1 MTSLFHRFLTA
12 GVLTLWGG
20 VLLTIYFTG
29 RICAYLHPNF
39 QPFALVAGC
48 FLICF
53 AFLVLIAP
61 ASANSHATGRS
72 SVWSVITSLILV
84 APLLLAFANTL
95 DSFGANTVAN
105 RVYVQD
111 LAQLPGAQLPAAG
124 QSSGIV
130 EAPLPDDGSNT
141 AQSTYTAQ
149 DDKYVLP
156 KSKQG
161 RVRAHV
167 VDFLYAAQLPE
178 VRNQLENK
186 PVEVIGQLMPAK
198 TNNPKGNRF
207 VVIRLMMTCCAAD
220 AQPIALPI
228 EPQQKPDLPDMT
240 WVKVTGKAVFPIEGG
255 QRKPLIQNAVLEK
268 IDAPEDPYLY

>member
-1 MTSLFHRFLTA
+1 MTSTFHRFLTA
-12 GVLTLWGG
+12 GVLAVWGS

-48 FLICF
+48 LLVCF

-61 ASANSHATGRS
+61 PAANAHAGIRS

-95 DSFGANTVAN
+95 DSFGASTVAN
-105 RVYVQD
+105 KVYVQD
-111 LAQLPGAQLPAAG
+111 LAQLPSAQLPAAASPSG
-124 QSSGIV
+124 TIEGALPADSSTPQP
-130 EAPLPDDGSNT
+130 AN
-141 AQSTYTAQ
+141 TAQ
-149 DDKYVLP
+149 DDKFLLP
-156 KSKQG
+156 KNKQG
-161 RVRAHV
+161 QVRAEV

-178 VRNQLENK
+178 IREQIENK

-198 TNNPKGNRF
+198 TDNPEGNRCMI
-207 VVIRLMMTCCAAD
+207 VRMMMTCCAAD
-220 AQPIALPI
+220 AQPIAIPI
-228 EPQQKPDLPDMT
+228 EPQQKPDLADMT
-240 WVKVTGKAVFPIEGG
+240 WIKVTGKAVFPVIGG

-268 IDAPEDPYLY
+268 IEPPAEPYLY